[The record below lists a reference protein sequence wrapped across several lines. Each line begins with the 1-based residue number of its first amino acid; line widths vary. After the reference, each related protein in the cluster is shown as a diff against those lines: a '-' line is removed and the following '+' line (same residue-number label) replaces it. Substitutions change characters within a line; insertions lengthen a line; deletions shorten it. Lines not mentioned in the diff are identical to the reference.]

1 MVDLD
6 QIEYPRAPTVEAGSS
21 LHNVKTWQALR
32 GPRDVR
38 AADPGSASLNQTAGA
53 ADPPHMHNAFS
64 VILGLIAPL
73 CLAATISNAVAAPPA
88 KAAEDRCV
96 AARDAAIEKIS
107 AIYDAGTTD
116 DAARKAEDAASADL
130 AVQMRAILNEPA
142 REGFGPAKLHIDTFN
157 KGDEGFG
164 IVDGLRFDALLGKNG
179 QKAGQDGTDD
189 KYIEP
194 RAHIIVTTP
203 TLFERWLRA
212 HKDWWGKDVKNVP
225 QQIGAAL
232 KDESFYTQAVSS
244 GSAVVNFNSLPIAK
258 PAGASFAYGMLA
270 GRTQSDIPNAADT
283 VFVSAI
289 ANGKVYVA
297 YGSIDPKVQVPA
309 CMAIRASYDK
319 KAEQAE
325 DDLRFE
331 KIDRKA
337 YDKLGNLRQKGEDEY
352 KRCFTEH
359 APKQASFAEAT
370 RQAQKLLSAALNTR

>member
-1 MVDLD
+1 
-6 QIEYPRAPTVEAGSS
+6 
-21 LHNVKTWQALR
+21 
-32 GPRDVR
+32 
-38 AADPGSASLNQTAGA
+38 
-53 ADPPHMHNAFS
+53 MHNTFS
-64 VILGLIAPL
+64 GILGLIVPL
-73 CLAATISNAVAAPPA
+73 FLAATIATAAPSA
-88 KAAEDRCV
+88 KTAEDRDI

-107 AIYDAGTTD
+107 AIYDTGNAD

-130 AVQMRAILNEPA
+130 AAQMRAILNEPA
-142 REGFGPAKLHIDTFN
+142 RDGFGPAKLNIDTFS

-164 IVDGLRFDALLGKNG
+164 TLDGLRFDARLGKNG
-179 QKAGQDGTDD
+179 ETAGPNGADG
-189 KYIEP
+189 KYVEP
-194 RAHIIVTTP
+194 KAHIIVTSQ

-212 HKDWWGKDVKNVP
+212 HKEWWGNNVKNVP

-232 KDESFYTQAVSS
+232 KDESFYTQAASS
-244 GSAVVNFNSLPIAK
+244 GAAVVNFNSLPIAK
-258 PAGASFAYGMLA
+258 PAEATFVHGMLA

-309 CMAIRASYDK
+309 CITIRASYDK

-337 YDKLGNLRQKGEDEY
+337 YDKLGNLRQKGEDVY
-352 KRCFTEH
+352 KRCFAQN
-359 APKQASFAEAT
+359 APKQASFAGAT
-370 RQAQKLLSAALNTR
+370 RQAQRLLSAAMGR